1 MKDLLRGPNIAWLL
15 LGLILLLQGCA
26 DKETEPFD
34 PKQPVTL
41 KVMYAWGEEDFYHR
55 FGKEF
60 QLKYPNVDFRFVEN
74 PEYHPDLTAEENEQA
89 LLAHIA
95 KERPDVLRIGGGN
108 DLEAV
113 AAAGKLIDLGPW
125 MKRDNFSLDGIYPP
139 VIDAIKMKGRGTLYG
154 LSPTFTSSALY
165 YNKDLFEQYGVT
177 PPQEK
182 MTWEQVLDLAARFP
196 VDGSPEERIYGFDQG
211 LSSYD
216 SIYSFMERIAKTE
229 QIALIDASGKR
240 LLFDSDGWRRITKL
254 TVRSMTSNSVYFPE
268 KLTAGQG
275 ITLDDDLFVSGR
287 AAMVVSGDSTAKDM
301 LNMNKFR
308 RMSIP
313 PQELLRW
320 GMVPVPIDPVNPQS
334 ANEISVFETYGIG
347 ADSTAKAAA
356 WELVKFINSDEWA
369 KGRSRTRGG
378 GNLLARIAYNKER
391 FDLFDPEEIE
401 AFYKVKPQ
409 SGEELRQIRQVPYA
423 FRESF
428 GEIVR
433 EELESIAA
441 DKQSVDQAVQKI
453 QTRGQAELD
462 SFNARTEE
470 NNGVH

>member
-1 MKDLLRGPNIAWLL
+1 MKDRLRAPNIAWLL

-26 DKETEPFD
+26 DKETEPFA
-34 PKQPVTL
+34 PNQPLTL
-41 KVMYAWGEEDFYHR
+41 KVMYAWGEEDFYNR

-60 QLKYPNVDFRFVEN
+60 QLKYPNVDFRFVGN

-95 KERPDVLRIGGGN
+95 KERPDVLRIGGGG

-139 VIDAIKMKGRGTLYG
+139 VLHAIQMQGRGTMYG
-154 LSPTFTSSALY
+154 LSPTFVSSAVY

-177 PPQEK
+177 PPQDK
-182 MTWEQVLDLAARFP
+182 MIWEQLLDLAARFP
-196 VDGSPEERIYGFDQG
+196 VEGSPEERIYGFAEESATEGSIFG
-211 LSSYD
+211 L
-216 SIYSFMERIAKTE
+216 MNRIAQTE
-229 QIALIDASGKR
+229 QIALIDASGTR

-254 TVRSMTSNSVYFPE
+254 TVQSMTSNSVYFPE
-268 KLTAGQG
+268 KLTIGQSM
-275 ITLDDDLFVSGR
+275 TPDNDLFVSGR
-287 AAMVVSGDSTAKDM
+287 AAMIVSGDY
-301 LNMNKFR
+301 
-308 RMSIP
+308 RMGLLEDKNHTMQASP
-313 PQELLRW
+313 SPKEPLRW
-320 GMVPVPIDPVNPQS
+320 GMLPVPIDPVNPQS
-334 ANEISVFETYGIG
+334 ANEIYVFETYGIG

-356 WELVKFINSDEWA
+356 WELVKFINGDEWA
-369 KGRSRTRGG
+369 KAQSRTRGG
-378 GNLLARIAYNKER
+378 GNLLARTAYNKDR
-391 FDLFDPEEIE
+391 FNHEDIE
-401 AFYKVKPQ
+401 VFYSVKPQ
-409 SGEELRQIRQVPYA
+409 SGEELRQIRQVPPE
-423 FRESF
+423 FKTSF
-428 GEIVR
+428 ADIVR

>member
-1 MKDLLRGPNIAWLL
+1 MKDLLRGLNIAWLL
-15 LGLILLLQGCA
+15 LSLILLLQGCA

-34 PKQPVTL
+34 PNQPVTL
-41 KVMYAWGEEDFYHR
+41 KVMYAWGEEDFYNR

-60 QLKYPNVDFRFVEN
+60 QLKYPNVDFHFVEN

-95 KERPDVLRIGGGN
+95 KERPDVLRIGGGS

-139 VIDAIKMKGRGTLYG
+139 VLHAIQMQGRGTLYG
-154 LSPTFTSSALY
+154 LSPTFVSSAVY

-177 PPQEK
+177 PPQDK
-182 MTWEQVLDLAARFP
+182 MTWEQLLDLAARFP
-196 VDGSPEERIYGFDQG
+196 VEGSPEERIYGFTEEFG
-211 LSSYD
+211 NED
-216 SIYSFMERIAKTE
+216 SIFGLMNRIAQTE

-240 LLFDSDGWRRITKL
+240 LLFDSDGWRRITNL
-254 TVRSMTSNSVYFPE
+254 TVRSMISNSVYFPE
-268 KLTAGQG
+268 RLTVGQSM
-275 ITLDDDLFVSGR
+275 TPDDDLFVSGR
-287 AAMVVSGDSTAKDM
+287 AAMIVSGDY
-301 LNMNKFR
+301 
-308 RMSIP
+308 RMGSLESKNHIMQASP
-313 PQELLRW
+313 SPKGPLRW

-334 ANEISVFETYGIG
+334 ANEIYVFETYGIG

-356 WELVKFINSDEWA
+356 WELVKFINGDEWA
-369 KGRSRTRGG
+369 KAQSRTRGG
-378 GNLLARIAYNKER
+378 GNLLARTAYNKDR
-391 FDLFDPEEIE
+391 FNHEDIE
-401 AFYKVKPQ
+401 VFYSVKPQ
-409 SGEELRQIRQVPYA
+409 SGEELHQIRQVPPE
-423 FRESF
+423 FQTSF
-428 GEIVR
+428 ADIVR

-441 DKQSVDQAVQKI
+441 GKQSVDQALQKI